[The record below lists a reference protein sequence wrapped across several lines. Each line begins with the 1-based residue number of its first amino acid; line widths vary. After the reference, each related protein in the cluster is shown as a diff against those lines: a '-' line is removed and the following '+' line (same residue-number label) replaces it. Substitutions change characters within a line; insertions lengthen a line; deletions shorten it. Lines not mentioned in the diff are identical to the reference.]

1 VNWDWSVVAVKEVEK
16 EERWL
21 LGGGEEGRSM
31 FCE

>member
-16 EERWL
+16 EERGLW
-21 LGGGEEGRSM
+21 GGGEEGRSM